1 MLAAYIITIHVPA
14 VSIMISALMVIE
26 RWVRGR
32 LLLVFGGGLR
42 PRMILFINLGIIG
55 MTVGV
60 LGTVMWEAEML
71 MRPRWLRRNFP
82 GMSRIRLKPKKGLYS
97 LALYS
102 VGAGGR
108 GPRSG

>member
-71 MRPRWLRRNFP
+71 MRPRWRRNFP
-82 GMSRIRLKPKKGLYS
+82 GMSRIRLKPKRGFSTLQC
-97 LALYS
+97 
-102 VGAGGR
+102 GGMW
-108 GPRSG
+108 SWT